1 MLLINTCDSAYGGA
15 YPLPPGNMV
24 PSYLKFDTP
33 PLPLISWK
41 AERCDQPGQYVYVSN
56 EALLTAGTVVETSG
70 GPCYT
75 LLYETSTTPNQ
86 TIVTE
91 YQDCESCA
99 GVTPSANYDV
109 DYCDLSGSVVASSTI
124 TNYAIGSVVKLENG
138 DCVTIMSI
146 SAAIPTL
153 AIDDTYVYETC
164 EVCAPE
170 PEPLCNEYTIGGYDY
185 GCTEYIDCNGIQQT
199 ACYNGPA
206 ASGYDQETFC
216 ATIIVDYYGSQPVL
230 NGLCPF

>member
-1 MLLINTCDSAYGGA
+1 
-15 YPLPPGNMV
+15 
-24 PSYLKFDTP
+24 
-33 PLPLISWK
+33 
-41 AERCDQPGQYVYVSN
+41 
-56 EALLTAGTVVETSG
+56 
-70 GPCYT
+70 
-75 LLYETSTTPNQ
+75 
-86 TIVTE
+86 
-91 YQDCESCA
+91 
-99 GVTPSANYDV
+99 
-109 DYCDLSGSVVASSTI
+109 
-124 TNYAIGSVVKLENG
+124 
-138 DCVTIMSI
+138 MSI

-216 ATIIVDYYGSQPVL
+216 ATIIVDYYGSQPVAT
-230 NGLCPF
+230 GLCPF